1 MQEHRIDG
9 EDVIT
14 ASANMEKFLK
24 AFDDE
29 RNMAVT
35 MHKPGSIIK
44 TAQGSVHRVEKDG
57 SIRDLKPPKTLG
69 PDPDASAAAKGPHTH
84 RGHRGSRR

>member
-9 EDVIT
+9 EDKLT
-14 ASANMEKFLK
+14 PGADMEDL
-24 AFDDE
+24 ARALDDE

-44 TAQGSVHRVEKDG
+44 TAQGSLHRVEKDG
-57 SIRDLKPPKTLG
+57 SIRDLKPPKSVG
-69 PDPDASAAAKGPHTH
+69 PDPATSREAKGPQFH